1 PATAA
6 EWWSNGPFPAGRNLR
21 IPGRD
26 VPGGTVPGL
35 RFPYPDGAAG
45 RADDPASCPFR
56 RGCGRSQS
64 PAVPDGHGQWRFH
77 RPGSPGCRAGRQK
90 LLPVPAVPCCAS
102 AVVLFAALAA
112 AVAAVCL
119 QPVPGLWP
127 QQPDAAAPHWYRQ
140 QAVPVPVPAL
150 AVRQPQQLTVRL
162 PVVAVPVSARL

>member
-1 PATAA
+1 
-6 EWWSNGPFPAGRNLR
+6 
-21 IPGRD
+21 
-26 VPGGTVPGL
+26 
-35 RFPYPDGAAG
+35 
-45 RADDPASCPFR
+45 
-56 RGCGRSQS
+56 
-64 PAVPDGHGQWRFH
+64 
-77 RPGSPGCRAGRQK
+77 
-90 LLPVPAVPCCAS
+90 LLPVPAVLCCAS

-162 PVVAVPVSARL
+162 PVVAVPVSARLRPAPPGHRPAARQRPDQPLASAHPDAGKRPE